1 MFIHKFNALDMI
13 SEVEDEEDDHDD
25 HMLIVFKQMHPV
37 IYN

>member
-1 MFIHKFNALDMI
+1 MI